1 MNVKKKVALCGVP
14 GMNREDI
21 EKMEKYIKEEYKD
34 VEFLFLTENVLE
46 KEELIELCQD
56 VEILISWDQEMD
68 DEIYEK
74 LNLRAYC
81 AASTGFNAAN
91 IEAATRNKVI
101 VTNVVDYCVDEV
113 ATHAIMLM
121 LGCNKKIYSMVP
133 YVKNGNWDLS
143 VLGKIQRFENSTVGL
158 LGFGS
163 IPKAVAKKL
172 SGFHLNIISYDPF
185 VNEEDMKTLNVTKV
199 DLDTLFKESDYLSLH
214 TPLLESTKNI
224 INKEVFKIMKSTAFL
239 INTARGGLINH
250 EDLYEALTNNYIQ
263 GAGLDVLENEPPKE
277 IDKKI
282 ISLPN
287 TIVTAHSAYLSEE
300 ASNSQIRITA
310 EAVGKILNSSIPNNV
325 KNPQILN
332 NIDWLIK

>member
-1 MNVKKKVALCGVP
+1 MNIKKKVALCGVP
-14 GMNREDI
+14 GMNKEDI
-21 EKMEKYIKEEYKD
+21 KKMERYIKEEYEN
-34 VEFLFLTENVLE
+34 VEFLFLSEDVLE
-46 KEELIELCQD
+46 KEELIEKCKN
-56 VEILISWDQEMD
+56 VEVLISWDQEMD
-68 DEIYEK
+68 DDTYK
-74 LNLRAYC
+74 RLNLKAYC

-91 IEAATRNKVI
+91 VEVATNNNVI
-101 VTNVVDYCVDEV
+101 VTNVVDYCVNEV

-133 YVKNGNWDLS
+133 YVKEGNWDLS
-143 VLGKIQRFENSTVGL
+143 ILGKIKRFENSIVGL

-172 SGFHLNIISYDPF
+172 SGFCVNIISYDPF
-185 VNEEDMKTLNVTKV
+185 VSEEDMKALNVTKV
-199 DLDTLFKESDYLSLH
+199 DLETLFKESDYLSLH

-224 INKEVFKIMKSTAFL
+224 VNREVFKKMKPTAFL

-287 TIVTAHSAYLSEE
+287 VIVTAHSAYFSEE
-300 ASNSQIRITA
+300 ASDSQIRVTA
-310 EAVGKILNSSIPNNV
+310 QIVGKILHSAIPNNV

-332 NIDWLIK
+332 EIDWII

>member
-1 MNVKKKVALCGVP
+1 MNIKKKVALCGVP
-14 GMNREDI
+14 GMNKEDI
-21 EKMEKYIKEEYKD
+21 EKMERYIREEYEN
-34 VEFLFLTENVLE
+34 VEFLFLSEDVLK
-46 KEELIELCQD
+46 KEELIKRCRD

-121 LGCNKKIYSMVP
+121 LGCNKKLYSMIP
-133 YVKNGNWDLS
+133 YVKDGNWDLS
-143 VLGKIQRFENSTVGL
+143 ILGKIKRFENSTVGL
-158 LGFGS
+158 FGFGS
-163 IPKAVAKKL
+163 IPKAVSRKL
-172 SGFHLNIISYDPF
+172 SGFGVNIISYDPF
-185 VNEEDMKTLNVTKV
+185 VSEEDMKSLNVTKV

-214 TPLLESTKNI
+214 TPLLDSTKNI
-224 INKEVFKIMKSTAFL
+224 INKEVFEKMKPTAFL
-239 INTARGGLINH
+239 INTARGGLVNH

-277 IDKKI
+277 IDKMI
-282 ISLPN
+282 IALPN
-287 TIVTAHSAYLSEE
+287 TIITAHSAYLSEE
-300 ASNSQIRITA
+300 ASDSQIRITA
-310 EAVGKILNSSIPNNV
+310 EIVGKILNLSIPNNV
-325 KNPQILN
+325 RNPQILN
-332 NIDWLIK
+332 NIDWINK